1 MCEGPK
7 QVTKHY
13 QTKNAICKKLGVR
26 LRELSS
32 VVKREKAQ
40 IIN

>member
-7 QVTKHY
+7 QVTNHY
-13 QTKNAICKKLGVR
+13 QTLNAMCGKLGVR

-32 VVKREKAQ
+32 VVKRERAQ
-40 IIN
+40 TNN